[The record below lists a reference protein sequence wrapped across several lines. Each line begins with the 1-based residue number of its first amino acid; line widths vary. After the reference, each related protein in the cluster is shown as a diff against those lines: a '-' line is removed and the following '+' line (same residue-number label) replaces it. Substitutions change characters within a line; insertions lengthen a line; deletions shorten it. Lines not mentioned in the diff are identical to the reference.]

1 MLINP
6 SFQGTV
12 PSEKRFSILGNI
24 PQRIQCQDLDIIFY
38 SKIRISVVDFSIDCI
53 NEWSNTSKFKE
64 EKCGAN

>member
-12 PSEKRFSILGNI
+12 PSEKRFSILGNM
-24 PQRIQCQDLDIIFY
+24 IQCQDLDIIFY
-38 SKIRISVVDFSIDCI
+38 SKIGISVVDFSIDCI